1 MSRIEGTTSLQTK
14 FLRAFKTHPDGPPP
28 ELWPSPAVFRNW
40 LRPPAFR
47 TRPQAIVAA
56 VRCPTHPRRAL
67 AANRSAEHLATS
79 AAHDSTQDKQDNHL
93 LLRLHHL
100 HYLRQ
105 PKPDAPA
112 ARGLADPQRPKKEKP
127 KPYKSPDDYPS
138 EREWIRAVN
147 GEQAALAFDRLI
159 ALKQKIERD
168 KALEQSTP
176 QPTPDQPH
184 AQPDQPFI
192 ERQ

>member
-67 AANRSAEHLATS
+67 AADRSAAHLATS

-105 PKPDAPA
+105 PKPAATP
-112 ARGLADPQRPKKEKP
+112 ARGLAGPTAHAKGKTQTLQEPRRLPQRTRMDPSRQRRTSCPRLRPPHSPEEGNGMRPKRTDP
-127 KPYKSPDDYPS
+127 PP
-138 EREWIRAVN
+138 RAPN
-147 GEQAALAFDRLI
+147 R
-159 ALKQKIERD
+159 
-168 KALEQSTP
+168 QSTP
-176 QPTPDQPH
+176 MTPS
-184 AQPDQPFI
+184 
-192 ERQ
+192 